1 MSAVETAPSYVS
13 RVPARTGFPQLL
25 HAEWT
30 KFRTVRAWVT
40 TTLVA
45 TLVLIGLSWFAANG
59 SHAGFCSGPPPGSCH
74 GEPPLPVGPDGEA
87 VVDTYFFVHQPL
99 TGDGSI
105 TARVTA
111 LTGRISTEGNAVRA
125 GTNPFTESR
134 PGLAEWAKAGLLLR
148 PSLRTGS
155 QYAAVLATGSHGV
168 RMQSDYVHDTAGLA
182 GAVSATSPRWLRL
195 TRVGDVITGADSADG
210 VHWTTVTTARLHDL
224 PSTVQVGL
232 FVTSPAQPRGFA
244 ADGEPTYATG
254 HFDNVAVS
262 AAGASGSA
270 WVGGDLGGGPSYRTF
285 ARGSFQQAAGG
296 FTVSGS
302 GDIAPAVRGAGAGGQ
317 PAAAGLVGAFAALIV
332 VAVLGALFMT
342 SEYRRGLL
350 RTTFA
355 ATPRRG
361 RVLAAKALV
370 LGAVTFVGGVV
381 GAVIATAVSRRVLL
395 ANGNA
400 LFPMSGL
407 TEARVAIGLGAV
419 VAVTAVLALAV
430 AAITRRST
438 DAVVAVIVTTVVPYI
453 LSMTLS
459 GSVGTWLLRLT
470 PAAGFAV
477 EESLTRYHQVANS
490 YSAVN
495 GYYPLSPLA
504 GFAVL
509 CAWTLLALVVARRLL
524 RRRDA

>member
-1 MSAVETAPSYVS
+1 MSAVEAPPAYVS
-13 RVPARTGFPQLL
+13 QVPAHTGFPQLL

-40 TTLVA
+40 TTVVV
-45 TLVLIGLSWFAANG
+45 TLVLVAFSWFAANG
-59 SHAGFCSGPPPGSCH
+59 SHAGFCSGPPPGSCR

-87 VVDTYFFVHQPL
+87 VVDTYYFVHQPL
-99 TGDGSI
+99 SGDGSV
-105 TARVTA
+105 TVRVTS

-125 GTNPFTESR
+125 RTNPFTESR
-134 PGLAEWAKAGLLLR
+134 PGLAQWAKAGLLLR
-148 PSLRTGS
+148 PSFHRGS
-155 QYAAVLATGSHGV
+155 PYAAVMSTGTHGV

-182 GAVSATSPRWLRL
+182 GKVSATSPRWLRL
-195 TRVGDVITGADSADG
+195 TRAGDVITGGDSVDG
-210 VHWTTVTTARLHDL
+210 VHWTTITTARLHDL
-224 PSTVQVGL
+224 PDTVQVGL
-232 FVTSPAQPRGFA
+232 FVTSPAQPHGF

-254 HFDNVAVS
+254 RFDNVAVRT
-262 AAGASGSA
+262 ARASESA
-270 WVGGDLGGGPSYRTF
+270 WVGDDLGGGPSYRTF
-285 ARGSFQQAAGG
+285 ARGRFQRTPGG

-302 GDIAPAVRGAGAGGQ
+302 GDIAPAVRGAGAGGE

-342 SEYRRGLL
+342 SEYRRGMV

-355 ATPRRG
+355 ATPHRG

-370 LGAVTFVGGVV
+370 LGTVTFVAGVV
-381 GAVIATAVSRRVLL
+381 GAVVATTISRHVLL

-400 LFPMSGL
+400 LFPMSGM
-407 TEARVAIGLGAV
+407 TEARVVIGLGAV

-438 DAVVAVIVTTVVPYI
+438 DAVVAVIVTTVLPYV
-453 LSMTLS
+453 LAMTLS

-477 EESLTRYHQVANS
+477 QQSLTRYHQVANS
-490 YSAVN
+490 YTAVN
-495 GYYPLSPLA
+495 GYYPLASWV